1 MQNKTEVVVG
11 IFVLAALAV
20 FAYMGFQI
28 GAFRL
33 DRRQFV
39 PYYMTFKDV
48 TGLSRKALVKIA
60 GVEVGRVEEI
70 NYEGDGMSKVVV
82 GVSIH
87 KSYILH
93 SNAYAIVR
101 QDGLLGSKYLEII
114 PGDPLLPRLDPGS
127 SLGKPSVEPVSVD
140 EILLQVKRI
149 GENIEQ
155 VTDSLKVSIGGA
167 QGREHLNAILS
178 NLAITAEKMASF
190 SGSLDRTV
198 ERNQE
203 NINAVLELGADFKR
217 IAGKL
222 EREIFPAVQDGV
234 NKIATVFDRDFGR
247 VATKFESTVDA
258 LEEASVQARDGFRSV
273 GAVADKIN
281 EGKGLLGKLVTED
294 DTYRDLKVA
303 VQGLKN
309 YFARIDMM
317 QIIFDIHSETMQRP
331 GDHYAWEDSKGYID
345 VRVHPNEDHFY
356 QIEIVGSERGTKYIK
371 EKRREYADACGNLV
385 EAECLHL
392 TDYEKLRRAYT
403 VETTKFKRNSV
414 GIGFQFG
421 KVFRDIA
428 FRIGLFDGSYAGMGV
443 DFDIPFGTDKFRWL
457 MSLEAFDLKGWNKV
471 DDRRPHLKWLNR
483 MYFMHNLYFTFGAD
497 DFASRHNGSVFF
509 GAGIRFG
516 DDDIKYYLPTLAGA
530 SAVGQ

>member
-33 DRRQFV
+33 NRRQYV
-39 PYYMTFKDV
+39 SYLMTFKDV
-48 TGLSRKALVKIA
+48 TGLSRKAMVKIA
-60 GVEVGRVEEI
+60 GVEVGRVEDLEFQ
-70 NYEGDGMSKVVV
+70 GDGSAQVMVR
-82 GVSIH
+82 VSVH
-87 KSYILH
+87 KDYVLH
-93 SNAYAIVR
+93 RDAYAVVR

-114 PGDPLLPRLDPGS
+114 PGDPLLPRLEPGS
-127 SLGKPSVEPVSVD
+127 NLGKPSVEPVSID
-140 EILLQVKRI
+140 EILQQVKHI

-155 VTDSLKVSIGGA
+155 VTDSLKSSIGGV
-167 QGREHLNAILS
+167 QGRENISAILS

-190 SGSLDRTV
+190 TGALDRTV
-198 ERNQE
+198 ARNEE
-203 NINAVLELGADFKR
+203 NINAILELGTDFRR

-222 EREIFPAVQDGV
+222 ETEIFPVVHDGV
-234 NKIATVFDRDFGR
+234 IKISNVFERDFSR
-247 VATKFESTVDA
+247 VATKIESTVDS

-281 EGKGLLGKLVTED
+281 EGKGLIGKLVTED

-317 QIIFDIHSETMQRP
+317 QIVFDIHSETMQRP

-345 VRVHPNEDHFY
+345 VRIHPNEDHFY

-371 EKRREYADACGNLV
+371 EKHRSYEDSCGNLV
-385 EAECLHL
+385 RPECLEL
-392 TDYEKLRRAYT
+392 SDYHRLKRQYT
-403 VETTKFKRNSV
+403 VETTKFKRNTV

-421 KVFRDIA
+421 KVFRDLA

-457 MSLEAFDLKGWNKV
+457 MSLEAYDWKGWNKIN
-471 DDRRPHLKWLNR
+471 DRRPHLKWLNR

-497 DFASRHNGSVFF
+497 DFISRHNANVFF